1 MPYSVHSFNAT
12 KSLLSVGVLIT
23 KISLVVD
30 ASFISA
36 SAVTAFATT
45 FFKKNFIIYKHNIT
59 NNIIFFKQVKYHRIR
74 VRNHVL

>member
-1 MPYSVHSFNAT
+1 MFLEKKRLKLIDIIDIFSINITSYISHSVHSFNAT
-12 KSLLSVGVLIT
+12 KSFVSVGELIT

-45 FFKKNFIIYKHNIT
+45 LKYK
-59 NNIIFFKQVKYHRIR
+59 
-74 VRNHVL
+74 

>member
-12 KSLLSVGVLIT
+12 KSFVSVGVLIT
-23 KISLVVD
+23 KTSLVVD

-45 FFKKNFIIYKHNIT
+45 LEINVNLLIK
-59 NNIIFFKQVKYHRIR
+59 NIISFFF
-74 VRNHVL
+74 

>member
-12 KSLLSVGVLIT
+12 ISFVSIDVLIT

-45 FFKKNFIIYKHNIT
+45 FLRKIILIYN
-59 NNIIFFKQVKYHRIR
+59 KQ
-74 VRNHVL
+74 